1 MHDIIVIGAGP
12 AGMTAA
18 LYALRA
24 GKSVLILEKSTFGGQ
39 VTYSPKIE
47 NYPGF
52 VQMSGMEFADKL
64 TEQILSQGADIEMA
78 KAIGVERDNRL
89 FKVVTEDGFFTAKA
103 VIIAVGVRHRLLG
116 LEGESELIGNGI
128 SFCAVCD
135 GAFYADKTVA
145 VIGGGNSALQEAI
158 LLSETSKKVYVV
170 QNLAFLTGEERL
182 QAVLKAKPN
191 VEIILSSTV
200 KAVKGSAE
208 LEGIVI
214 DTEGKETE
222 LALDGMFLAI
232 GLVPENEAFAGFVAL
247 ENGYIAAGESCV
259 TETDGIY
266 VAGDCRTKSVRQIT
280 TATADGATAAL
291 AACRYIDREAAI

>member
-24 GKSVLILEKSTFGGQ
+24 GKSVLLLEKSTFGGQ

-52 VQMSGMEFADKL
+52 AQLSGMELADRL
-64 TEQILSQGADIEMA
+64 TEQVLAQGADIEPA
-78 KAIGVERDNRL
+78 RVIGVERDNRL

-103 VIIAVGVRHRLLG
+103 VVIAVGVRHRLLG

-182 QAVLKAKPN
+182 QDILKSRDN
-191 VEIILSSTV
+191 VEIILSATV

-208 LEGIVI
+208 LEAIVL
-214 DTEGKETE
+214 DTEGGEST
-222 LALDGMFLAI
+222 LDVDGMFLAI
-232 GLVPENEAFAGFVAL
+232 GLVPENDVFASLTRL
-247 ENGYIAAGESCV
+247 ENGYIAADESC
-259 TETDGIY
+259 TTGTDGIY
-266 VAGDCRTKSVRQIT
+266 VAGDCRTKAVRQIT

-291 AACRYIDREAAI
+291 AACRYIDREAAL